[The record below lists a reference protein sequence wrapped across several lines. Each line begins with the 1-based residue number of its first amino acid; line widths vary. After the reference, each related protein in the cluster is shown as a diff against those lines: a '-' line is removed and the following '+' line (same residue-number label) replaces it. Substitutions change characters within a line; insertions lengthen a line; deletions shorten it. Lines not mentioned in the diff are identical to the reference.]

1 MNSYAN
7 NLRKGQG
14 IEINKS
20 SAIKYNSKAIE
31 EGNIP
36 AIYNYASI
44 LLKGKGMDKNK
55 KKAIKYF
62 KMTAG
67 RGHKEAKEEYESL
80 PKSKCCNIF

>member
-44 LLKGKGMDKNK
+44 LLKGKGMDKNEK
-55 KKAIKYF
+55 EGIKYF

-80 PKSKCCNIF
+80 TKSKCCNIF